1 MSAYEDC
8 LTRICEILVPLTK
21 QGHVIQEDTELVAE
35 LGLSSLQVMEVIE
48 RLEDDFDVSIPLNI
62 LPEVRSVR
70 DLGVQLEQ
78 LTNSQQ

>member
-1 MSAYEDC
+1 MAAYEDC
-8 LTRICEILVPLTK
+8 LTRIREILDPLAK
-21 QGHVIQEDTELVAE
+21 QGHIIQEDTELVAE
-35 LGLSSLQVMEVIE
+35 LGLSSLQVMELIE
-48 RLEDDFDVSIPLNI
+48 RLEDDFDISIPLNI

>member
-1 MSAYEDC
+1 MAAYEDC
-8 LTRICEILVPLTK
+8 LARICKILDPFTK
-21 QGHVIQEDTELVAE
+21 QGHIIQEDTELVAE
-35 LGLSSLQVMEVIE
+35 LGLSSLQVMEMIE

-70 DLGVQLEQ
+70 DLGIQLER

>member
-1 MSAYEDC
+1 MAAYEDC
-8 LTRICEILVPLTK
+8 LTRIREILDPLAK
-21 QGHVIQEDTELVAE
+21 QGHIIQEDTELVAE
-35 LGLSSLQVMEVIE
+35 LGLSSLQVMELIE